1 MRKALIERLKGT
13 AVSQQAALQ
22 GQHVTRGVIF
32 ALIGGIC
39 WGFSGT
45 CAQLLMN
52 QYGAPSEWITCV
64 RMLLSAVFFLGAAV
78 IKDWRALAALFR
90 DVRSV
95 IGIAVFAVFGIVLCQ
110 MSYLNVI
117 HYTSAGVG
125 TTLEQLGLVLI
136 MLWTCMRKH
145 RLPNVREVLGLL
157 LALFGLVLIATQGD
171 ISKLAVSREG
181 LFWGLMSAVALA
193 LYTLMPVKVLA
204 KWGSMLVTGFAML
217 FGGMVLT
224 PIVQPWDVP
233 MELSLGAI
241 GAFAAIVLVGTCAAY
256 MFYLQGVNDCG
267 PVKAGLLCAA
277 EPVSAMVLAVV
288 WLHEPASAWDIAGCV
303 CILLMIVL
311 VSELKP
317 KEKDASEPAE
327 VAGVEVPAYVQDPP
341 VFAGRASVLGFY
353 KSRPATMDDFKRVQS
368 LLDEAHE
375 TYAALGIDEGKYKKY
390 PSARRLAHS
399 VKNGT
404 THVVENAW
412 GQLIA
417 VYAVSFAPDKNYA
430 RGIQGAWHTDTAANP
445 QPYAEL
451 HWVAVDRPVRR
462 RGVGSFI
469 LDRAAHIAREGGR
482 ASIRADI
489 YPENEP
495 MRWLLEKRGYK
506 FCGTLMVRDTFGR
519 EKPRSAYELVFRG

>member
-1 MRKALIERLKGT
+1 MSQ
-13 AVSQQAALQ
+13 AVATQ
-22 GQHVTRGVIF
+22 GRHVTRGILF
-32 ALIGGIC
+32 ALAGGIC

-52 QYGAPSEWITCV
+52 EYGAPSEWITCV

-78 IKDWRALAALFR
+78 IKDWRALVALFR

-95 IGIAVFAVFGIVLCQ
+95 IGIAVFAIFGIVLCQ

-125 TTLEQLGLVLI
+125 TTIEQLGLVLI
-136 MLWTCMRKH
+136 MLWTCLRRH

-171 ISKLAVSREG
+171 LSRLAVSREG

-217 FGGMVLT
+217 FGGVVLT
-224 PIVQPWDVP
+224 PVVQPWSVP
-233 MELSLGAI
+233 MELSVGALS
-241 GAFAAIVLVGTCAAY
+241 AFAAIVLVGTCAAY
-256 MFYLQGVNDCG
+256 MLYLQGVNDCG

-277 EPVSAMVLAVV
+277 EPVSAMVLSVV
-288 WLHEPASAWDIAGCV
+288 WLHDAATSWDIAGCV
-303 CILLMIVL
+303 CILFMIVL

-317 KEKDASEPAE
+317 KGETAPAVPE
-327 VAGVEVPAYVQDPP
+327 VAGVEAPAYVQDPP
-341 VFAGRASVLGFY
+341 VFAGRASVLGYY
-353 KSRPATMDDFKRVQS
+353 KSRPATMDDFKRVQT

-375 TYAALGIDEGKYKKY
+375 TYAELGIDEGKYKKY
-390 PSARRLAHS
+390 PSARRLTHS
-399 VKNGT
+399 IKNGT
-404 THVVENAW
+404 THVVENAF

-430 RGIQGAWHTDTAANP
+430 RGIQGSWLTDTDAQQ

-519 EKPRSAYELVFRG
+519 EKPRSAYELMFRA